1 MDRVVWNSVIITSK
15 MKLNSFHI
23 YKASKIYNDEL
34 KSKSKHP
41 VIHSQTL
48 FLCVQHAR
56 VTCASF
62 ETNYMVHIIRVDDNR
77 VSSSSVLMDF
87 KSHIKKI
94 DLFFQTDN

>member
-48 FLCVQHAR
+48 FLCV
-56 VTCASF
+56 
-62 ETNYMVHIIRVDDNR
+62 
-77 VSSSSVLMDF
+77 
-87 KSHIKKI
+87 
-94 DLFFQTDN
+94 